1 MLEITSIEKGI
12 VIDHIKAGLGIKL
25 FNYLKLE
32 HAAYTVALINNADSK
47 KMGKKDIIKINNE
60 FDIDYTVLGL
70 IDPNITVNMIDNGR
84 IKEKVVLNVPKTVTN
99 IIKCTNPRC
108 ITSIEHYFD
117 HVFHLVNEKK
127 RSYRCEYC
135 DDIVIPYPNH

>member
-32 HAAYTVALINNADSK
+32 HAAYTVALINNADSG

-70 IDPNITVNMIDNGR
+70 IDPNITVNVIDNGR
-84 IKEKVVLNVPKTVTN
+84 IKEKVVLAVPQTITN
-99 IIKCTNPRC
+99 IITCTNPRC
-108 ITSIEHYFD
+108 ITSVEHYFD
-117 HVFHLVNEKK
+117 HVFHLVNEEK

-135 DDIVIPYPNH
+135 DDIVIPYPNQ

>member
-32 HAAYTVALINNADSK
+32 HAAYTVALINNADSE

-84 IKEKVVLNVPKTVTN
+84 IKEKVVLNVPETVTN

-117 HVFHLVNEKK
+117 HVFHLVNEEK